1 MSSHRGK
8 WEMGGRGSAQVIEP
22 LQAKSARVEL
32 DQRRESCRQGPGRPW
47 VAASGE
53 ADLRPTERTLTHIQL
68 SERPTSN

>member
-32 DQRRESCRQGPGRPW
+32 DQRRDHVVKGQDALGSRRRAKQTFAPPS
-47 VAASGE
+47 AH
-53 ADLRPTERTLTHIQL
+53 LPTY
-68 SERPTSN
+68 S